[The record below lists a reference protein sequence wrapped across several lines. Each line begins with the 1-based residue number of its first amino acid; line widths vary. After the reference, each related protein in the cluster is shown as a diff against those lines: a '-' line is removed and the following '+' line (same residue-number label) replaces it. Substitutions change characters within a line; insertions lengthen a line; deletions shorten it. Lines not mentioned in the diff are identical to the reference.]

1 MNAVKG
7 WKTVA
12 FGLLM
17 IIVPSALTYLG
28 NVDWTSL
35 GVSPGVAAAI
45 GAAIIGLR
53 AITDTPIAKGSN

>member
-12 FGLLM
+12 FGLVM
-17 IIVPSALTYLG
+17 IIVPPALTYLG
-28 NVDWTSL
+28 GVDWTSL
-35 GVSPGVAAAI
+35 GVSPAMAAAI

-53 AITDTPIAKGSN
+53 AVTNTPVMKGSN